1 MAGSDRLR
9 PCNGGGVVAAGCP
22 ARSGASH
29 RTRRTIAALGAI
41 CLLLSAC
48 SSGPR
53 SPVFGAVF
61 GLENAETIPFRSG
74 QVPEP
79 APQPGD
85 RVLGLAA
92 NAPGQ
97 CIYLRANGRQRFIAN
112 CPEGYDV

>member
-9 PCNGGGVVAAGCP
+9 PCISGGDVVAGRP
-22 ARSGASH
+22 ARSGTSRWTCRAA
-29 RTRRTIAALGAI
+29 AALAAS

-48 SSGPR
+48 GDGPR

-97 CIYLRANGRQRFIAN
+97 CIFLRANGRHRFIAS